1 MQAKT
6 SLGPTLVA
14 YFRTPEEA
22 RQCILDLH
30 CAGFG
35 EDLLGFSDSPGGA
48 VVTVL
53 PGTRY
58 NDARRI
64 LRRDHGSQAVERP
77 GSAIRAA
84 VDRALGRIRA

>member
-1 MQAKT
+1 MEAKI
-6 SLGPTLVA
+6 SPGPTLVA
-14 YFRTPEEA
+14 YFKPPEEA

-35 EDLLGFSDSPGGA
+35 EDLIGFTDDPGGA

-53 PGTRY
+53 PGERY

-64 LRRDHGSQAVERP
+64 LRRDHGGQAAAKP
-77 GSAIRAA
+77 GSAIREA
-84 VDRALGRIRA
+84 VERALRRR